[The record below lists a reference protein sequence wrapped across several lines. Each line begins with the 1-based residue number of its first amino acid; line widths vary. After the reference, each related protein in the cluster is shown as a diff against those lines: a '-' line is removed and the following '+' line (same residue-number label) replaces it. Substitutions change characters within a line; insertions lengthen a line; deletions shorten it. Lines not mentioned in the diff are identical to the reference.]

1 MHSFLKKNE
10 CMFNRDKPTK
20 THTSLSELGNMPA
33 SMNEGEQRVLSQL
46 IATAQVSAGRWFLV
60 ACLEAIA
67 IVVLGFALNSYFPL
81 VRPLPYMVKVDDVS
95 GQVLAKPVAAADFK
109 VEPRFVAAEANM
121 FVRGLMTIDPYT
133 TRSELSKVSSR
144 VASKASAE
152 LKEYLNTE
160 RPFERLAKTPGLI
173 RTTQISSVDASQRG
187 IVFVFAQTSERISS
201 GEPIV
206 TKWRFTI
213 HYAIEPA
220 MDEKTLLENP
230 LGFVVTHFEK
240 VQDSLR

>member
-1 MHSFLKKNE
+1 ML
-10 CMFNRDKPTK
+10 NRDQSAKP
-20 THTSLSELGNMPA
+20 HASLSDIGNMPP
-33 SMNEGEQRVLSQL
+33 SMNEGEKRVLSQL
-46 IATAQVSAGRWFLV
+46 LATAQVAGARWFIV
-60 ACLEAIA
+60 ACIEAIG
-67 IVVLGFALNSYFPL
+67 IVILGIALNSYFPL

-95 GQVLAKPVAAADFK
+95 GQVVAKPVAAIDFK
-109 VEPRFVAAEANM
+109 VEPRFIAAEANM

-133 TRSELSKVSSR
+133 TRSDLNKVSSR
-144 VASKASAE
+144 VASKASSE

-173 RTTQISSVDASQRG
+173 RTTQISSVDASQKG
-187 IVFVFAQTSERISS
+187 IVFVFAQTSERIST

-213 HYAIEPA
+213 HYVIEPA
-220 MDEKTLLENP
+220 MDEKALLENP

-240 VQDSLR
+240 VQDSIR